1 MNSIQW
7 YPGHMTKALRMM
19 QENLSLVD
27 ILIELLDA
35 RIPISSKN
43 PDIDGLA
50 KHKKRIVVLNKADL
64 ADERANN
71 AWKAYYEDLGYAA
84 LLTNS
89 NAGKGLNEVAKLAR
103 ELMAEKIARQ
113 KARGRLVVPIRAMIV
128 GVPNVGKSTMI
139 NRYAGKNMAKVAD
152 RPGVTKG
159 KQWINISKDFELLDT
174 PGILWPKFEETG
186 DISQGLNLALTG
198 AINDNILDRE
208 KLALSLISFM
218 QQNSG
223 EGLTARYKIDLEQN
237 DTPDEVL
244 QKIARARGFKTKDDG
259 IDILRTSV
267 MLLDE
272 FRGGKLGRLTLETT
286 QKEEAKR

>member
-1 MNSIQW
+1 MNNIQW

-19 QENLSLVD
+19 KENLALVD

-50 KHKKRIVVLNKADL
+50 QNKKRIIVLNKADL
-64 ADERANN
+64 ADEAANA
-71 AWKAYYEDLGYAA
+71 AWAKYYEGLGFAVVAA
-84 LLTNS
+84 NS
-89 NAGKGLNEVAKLAR
+89 NAGKGLKDVERIAR
-103 ELMAEKIARQ
+103 NLMSEKIARA
-113 KARGRLVVPIRAMIV
+113 KARGRLVVPTRAMIV

-159 KQWINISKDFELLDT
+159 KQWITISPNFELLDT
-174 PGILWPKFEETG
+174 PGILWPKFETEG
-186 DISQGLNLALTG
+186 DLNQGLNLALTG

-208 KLALSLISFM
+208 KLAQALIDFV
-218 QQNSG
+218 QTHAPSG
-223 EGLTARYKIDLEQN
+223 LAERYKISLPTDLE
-237 DTPDEVL
+237 
-244 QKIARARGFKTKDDG
+244 KIAEARGFKLKDGDH
-259 IDILRTSV
+259 DLLRTAV

-272 FRGGKLGRLTLETT
+272 FRGGKLGRITLEMPN
-286 QKEEAKR
+286 